1 MSPLRRTRIVATL
14 GPASDSREML
24 ESLFLA
30 GVDVVRLNFSHG
42 TATGHRELAERVRAA
57 ATSVERDIALLAD
70 LQGPK
75 IRIERFRDGAIELA
89 AGADFCLDVAL
100 PADAGDDRCVGV
112 TYKALPGDVRPGDRL
127 LLNDGLIVLSVL
139 RVDGSRVHCR
149 VELGGTLS
157 NNKGINRE
165 GGGLTAGALTDKDR
179 DDIRVAAAIGVD
191 YVAVSFPR
199 SADDI
204 HAARDLLRE
213 AGSTAG
219 VVAKIERAEA
229 VLAID
234 EIVRASDAV
243 MVARGDLA
251 VEIGDAQLPGV
262 QKRIIAAARRL
273 DTPVITATQMME
285 SMISAPTPTRAEV
298 LDVANAVLDGTDA
311 VMLSAESATGRYPVL
326 TVEAMARVCL
336 GAERERPIEI
346 PGQGLDRQFT
356 RVDEA
361 IAMATMFTANHVAVK
376 AIIALTESG
385 ATARWMSRISSGIPI
400 FALTRHE
407 STRRRVALYRGVYP
421 IALDMGDNT
430 AGALLRQA
438 LGSLRR
444 FVTLNDGDLV
454 LVTRGV
460 HAGVTGRTDTMTLV
474 RVGDDCD

>member
-1 MSPLRRTRIVATL
+1 MLRRTKIVATL
-14 GPASDSREML
+14 GPASDRSEVL
-24 ESLFLA
+24 ESLFRA

-42 TATGHRELAERVRAA
+42 TAAAHRELAERVRAA
-57 ATSVERDIALLAD
+57 ASAVDRDVAILAD

-75 IRIERFRDGAIELA
+75 IRIERFRDGPVELVP
-89 AGADFCLDVAL
+89 GAEFCLDVDLA
-100 PADAGDDRCVGV
+100 ADAGDVCRVGV
-112 TYKALPGDVRPGDRL
+112 TYKALPSDVRAGDRL
-127 LLNDGLIVLSVL
+127 LLNDGLIVLAV
-139 RVDGSRVHCR
+139 RGVDGGRVHCV
-149 VELGGTLS
+149 VELGGVLS
-157 NNKGINRE
+157 NSKGINRQ

-204 HAARDLLRE
+204 HAARALLRE

-229 VLAID
+229 VVAID
-234 EIVRASDAV
+234 EIVKASDAV

-262 QKRIIAAARRL
+262 QKRIIATARRL

-285 SMISAPTPTRAEV
+285 SMVSAPTPTRAEV
-298 LDVANAVLDGTDA
+298 MDVANAVLDGTDA

-336 GAERERPIEI
+336 GAERERQVQI
-346 PGQGLDRQFT
+346 PGQGLDRQFS

-376 AIIALTESG
+376 AIVALTESG
-385 ATARWMSRISSGIPI
+385 STALWMSRISSGIPI

-407 STRRRVALYRGVYP
+407 ATRRRVTLYRGVYP
-421 IALDMGDNT
+421 IAFDLADNS

-444 FVTLNDGDLV
+444 FVSLADGDLV